1 MIKQYLSIK
10 EEYPDTI
17 LFYRMGDFYEMFFED
32 AQVASRVLE
41 ITLTSRNKKDES
53 PVPMCGVPHRA
64 VSGYIARMID
74 HGYKVAVC
82 DQIEDP
88 ATAKG
93 LVKRDVV
100 RVITPGMILDEAFLD
115 KRSNNFVL
123 AVARHGDRF
132 GLSYLD
138 ISTGVFRLAESAD
151 LAAVIDESLRISPRE
166 ILLPE
171 SAKTDPQM
179 SAIQQALVERSA
191 TYVVDS
197 AFDHK
202 RCYSRLTEQFNT
214 ISLEGFGCEEM
225 PAGVRAAGALVFY
238 VRETQKQKIELFTR
252 LETYV
257 LGQYLLV
264 DDLSC
269 RNLELEKN
277 IRSGTRRGT
286 LIGIIDHTK
295 TAMGARLLKSWL
307 RYPLIK
313 FEDIQAR
320 LEAVEET
327 KKKHSGSTGH
337 SRIPQIG
344 IRHRT
349 SWQQNCHGACQCAG
363 FDCPEK
369 ISFGVAV
376 YSEDGCNAK
385 IRPFSVG

>member
-1 MIKQYLSIK
+1 MSPPKLTPMIKQYLSIK

-123 AVARHGDRF
+123 AVARHGEVF

-138 ISTGVFRLAESAD
+138 ISTGVFRLVESGD
-151 LAAVIDESLRISPRE
+151 LAAMIDESLRISPRE
-166 ILLPE
+166 VLMPE
-171 SAKTDPQM
+171 SAKTDPAM
-179 SAIQQALVERSA
+179 STIREALAERSV
-191 TYVVDS
+191 TYLAES
-197 AFDHK
+197 AFEHQ
-202 RCYSRLTEQFNT
+202 RCYRRLTEQFKT
-214 ISLEGFGCEEM
+214 ISLEGFGCEGL

-252 LETYV
+252 LETYA
-257 LGQYLLV
+257 LDQYLL
-264 DDLSC
+264 
-269 RNLELEKN
+269 
-277 IRSGTRRGT
+277 
-286 LIGIIDHTK
+286 
-295 TAMGARLLKSWL
+295 
-307 RYPLIK
+307 
-313 FEDIQAR
+313 
-320 LEAVEET
+320 
-327 KKKHSGSTGH
+327 
-337 SRIPQIG
+337 
-344 IRHRT
+344 
-349 SWQQNCHGACQCAG
+349 
-363 FDCPEK
+363 
-369 ISFGVAV
+369 
-376 YSEDGCNAK
+376 
-385 IRPFSVG
+385 